1 MPTLQ
6 EAAVLV
12 LELQNASNLSGV
24 LRTFHEV
31 VSDVLWPE
39 ANKRGLGTEWVAHH
53 AITTI
58 FLDKLCDLNGIVTD
72 PNKLSLAYAEVKAIA
87 AFKPEVQ

>member
-39 ANKRGLGTEWVAHH
+39 ARRLGRGTEFVARHPI
-53 AITTI
+53 ITL
-58 FLDKLCDLNGIVTD
+58 FLEKLCSLNGVVTD
-72 PNKLSLAYAEVKAIA
+72 SNRVHLAYRECRAIA
-87 AFKPEVQ
+87 ASKPEAQ